1 MAALATAFA
10 CVWFTVALYVGWL
23 GRNQRRLSA
32 RVHELSS
39 LVAASKQE
47 ATSNR
52 RAA

>member
-10 CVWFTVALYVGWL
+10 CVWVTVALYVGWL

-32 RVHELSS
+32 RIQELSK
-39 LVAASKQE
+39 LVSACHE
-47 ATSNR
+47 EPTTNR

>member
-10 CVWFTVALYVGWL
+10 CVTVALYVGWL

-32 RVHELSS
+32 RVQELSR
-39 LVAASKQE
+39 LVTAGHEGPQ
-47 ATSNR
+47 TSR